1 MRRLALITA
10 CTLLLSGG
18 GALAQDLSQASAP
31 KLTVT
36 GEGEA
41 VAVPDMATVSLGV
54 SAQNADAGTAMDEAS
69 KVAEAILARLDAMG
83 IAARDRQTSDVGL
96 QPIWNNPTNSD
107 NAPEITGYEAS
118 NRLTVRVRDLDQLG
132 EVLGAVT
139 EDGANRL
146 SGLSFGLQDPDP
158 VTEAARRDAVEDAM
172 ARAKVLAEAAGVTL
186 GPVVSISENGG
197 GGYAPSP
204 MPMME
209 ARMSAAPV
217 AAGESTINARVTMV
231 FELAE

>member
-10 CTLLLSGG
+10 CTLILSA
-18 GALAQDLSQASAP
+18 GAGFAQDSAP

-54 SAQNADAGTAMDEAS
+54 SAQNPDPGAAMNEAS
-69 KVAEAILARLDAMG
+69 EVAGAILTRLDAMG

-96 QPIWNNPTNSD
+96 QPIWNSHDSD
-107 NAPEITGYEAS
+107 RPREITGYEAS

-132 EVLGAVT
+132 AVLGAVT

-158 VTEAARRDAVEDAM
+158 VSEAARRDAVADAM
-172 ARAKVLAEAAGVTL
+172 ERAKVLAEAAGVTL
-186 GPVVSISENGG
+186 GPVLSISESG

-209 ARMSAAPV
+209 ARVAAAPI

>member
-10 CTLLLSGG
+10 CTLILSA
-18 GALAQDLSQASAP
+18 GAGFAQDSAP

-54 SAQNADAGTAMDEAS
+54 SAQNPDPGAAMNEAS
-69 KVAEAILARLDAMG
+69 EVAGAILARLDAMG
-83 IAARDRQTSDVGL
+83 IAERDRQTSDVGL
-96 QPIWNNPTNSD
+96 QPIWNSHDSD
-107 NAPEITGYEAS
+107 RPREITGYEAS

-132 EVLGAVT
+132 AVLGAVT

-158 VTEAARRDAVEDAM
+158 VSEAARRDAVADAM
-172 ARAKVLAEAAGVTL
+172 ERAKVLAEAAGVTL
-186 GPVVSISENGG
+186 GPVLSISESG

-209 ARMSAAPV
+209 ARVAAAPI

-231 FELAE
+231 FELAD

>member
-10 CTLLLSGG
+10 CTLILSA
-18 GALAQDLSQASAP
+18 GAGHAQDSAP

-54 SAQNADAGTAMDEAS
+54 SAQNPDPGVAMNEAS
-69 KVAEAILARLDAMG
+69 EVAGAILARLDAMG

-96 QPIWNNPTNSD
+96 QPIWNAHDSD
-107 NAPEITGYEAS
+107 RPREITGYEAS

-132 EVLGAVT
+132 AVLGAVT

-158 VTEAARRDAVEDAM
+158 VSEAARRDAVADAM
-172 ARAKVLAEAAGVTL
+172 ERAKVLAEAAGVTL
-186 GPVVSISENGG
+186 GPVLSISESG

-209 ARMSAAPV
+209 ARVAAAPI
-217 AAGESTINARVTMV
+217 ATGESTINARVTMV
-231 FELAE
+231 FELAD

>member
-1 MRRLALITA
+1 MRRLALVTA
-10 CTLLLSGG
+10 CTLLLSA
-18 GALAQDLSQASAP
+18 GAAFAQDSAL

-54 SAQNADAGTAMDEAS
+54 SVENADPGTAMNEAS
-69 KVAEAILARLDAMG
+69 EVAAAILARLDAMG

-96 QPIWNNPTNSD
+96 QPIWSNYDSER
-107 NAPEITGYEAS
+107 AREITGYEAS

-132 EVLGAVT
+132 AVLGAVT

-158 VTEAARRDAVEDAM
+158 VTEAARRDAVADAM
-172 ARAKVLAEAAGVTL
+172 ERARVLAEAAGVTL
-186 GPVVSISENGG
+186 GPVLSISESG
-197 GGYAPSP
+197 GGYAPP

-209 ARMSAAPV
+209 ARVASAPV
-217 AAGESTINARVTMV
+217 AAGETTVGARVTMV
-231 FELAE
+231 FEIAE

>member
-10 CTLLLSGG
+10 CTLILSA
-18 GALAQDLSQASAP
+18 GAGFAQDSAP

-54 SAQNADAGTAMDEAS
+54 SAQNPDPGAAMNEAS
-69 KVAEAILARLDAMG
+69 EVAGAILARLDAMG

-96 QPIWNNPTNSD
+96 QPIWNAHDSD
-107 NAPEITGYEAS
+107 RPREITGYEAS

-132 EVLGAVT
+132 AVLGAVT

-158 VTEAARRDAVEDAM
+158 VSEAARRDAVADAM
-172 ARAKVLAEAAGVTL
+172 ERAKVLAEAAGVTL
-186 GPVVSISENGG
+186 GPVLSISESG

-209 ARMSAAPV
+209 ARVAAAPI
-217 AAGESTINARVTMV
+217 AAGASTINARVTMV
-231 FELAE
+231 FELAD